1 MNEALA
7 KSNKD
12 RRSLEERLQE
22 TMASL
27 NTEEDKANH
36 LNKVKARLDASL
48 AEVQEEVAKE
58 KAARADSEK
67 HRRKLEGDLKV
78 GGDSS
83 FIPTC
88 RYVRHCMMVE
98 GSCSLQCPSFTTQV
112 FAWKLEEH
120 SVA

>member
-1 MNEALA
+1 VNEALA

-22 TMASL
+22 AMTSL
-27 NTEEDKANH
+27 NSEEDKANH
-36 LNKVKARLDASL
+36 LNKVKARLDANL
-48 AEVQEEVAKE
+48 ADMQEDVAKE

-83 FIPTC
+83 FT
-88 RYVRHCMMVE
+88 YSHV
-98 GSCSLQCPSFTTQV
+98 
-112 FAWKLEEH
+112 
-120 SVA
+120 